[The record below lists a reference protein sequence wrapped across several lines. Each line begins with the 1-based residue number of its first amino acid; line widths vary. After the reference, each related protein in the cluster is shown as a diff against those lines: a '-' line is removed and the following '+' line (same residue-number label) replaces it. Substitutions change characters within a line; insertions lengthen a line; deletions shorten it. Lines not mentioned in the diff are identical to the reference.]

1 MSQIICERRKYEES
15 NNIHTHK
22 YGQLILPISGNLN
35 IETTHK
41 KLNID
46 NNKIFLLP
54 PDCEHLFNAK
64 KNNEFLVLDIPT
76 NFLKK
81 SHMSEIAGGQE
92 VLFDDKWKAVRYL
105 FLEEINKKNSS
116 TSINNLFLYS
126 YNLLMED
133 REFES
138 IKYIDNHFAEDID
151 LKKLA
156 DIEHYNNTYYVEW
169 FKKKTGFS
177 PMEYIQNKRIEKSK
191 ELLLNTDLNIL
202 QVGEAVGYKHNS
214 SFTRVFKKLENIT
227 PKEFRLNSK

>member
-1 MSQIICERRKYEES
+1 
-15 NNIHTHK
+15 
-22 YGQLILPISGNLN
+22 
-35 IETTHK
+35 
-41 KLNID
+41 
-46 NNKIFLLP
+46 
-54 PDCEHLFNAK
+54 
-64 KNNEFLVLDIPT
+64 
-76 NFLKK
+76 
-81 SHMSEIAGGQE
+81 
-92 VLFDDKWKAVRYL
+92 
-105 FLEEINKKNSS
+105 
-116 TSINNLFLYS
+116 
-126 YNLLMED
+126 MEN

-138 IKYIDNHFAEDID
+138 IKYINNHLAEDID

-227 PKEFRLNSK
+227 PKEFRLNFK